1 MTNYEAMFILHNRDL
16 GESEETPATPEELVT
31 ALVEKVG
38 GSVHSTMLWANRKLA
53 YPIKG
58 NQTGT
63 YVLAYI
69 SGEPGMTPLLNR
81 EVHLSDRCLRM
92 MTLTIR
98 DIPDEMPA
106 PLAEPATRGGRT
118 DDPVPGFEDG
128 TKKKAWELLDYKNVY
143 VLRRMVSAQ
152 GKLFSRQR
160 SGLHAKSQ
168 RRLRREVHR
177 ARNLALLPF
186 VAR

>member
-1 MTNYEAMFILHNRDL
+1 MNHYEGMFILHNRDL
-16 GESEETPATPEELVT
+16 GDSEETPPTPEELVK
-31 ALVEKVG
+31 ALVEKCG
-38 GSVHSTMLWANRKLA
+38 GEVHQTMPWANRKLA
-53 YPIKG
+53 YPIRG

-69 SGEPGMTPLLNR
+69 SGEPAMGPELNR
-81 EVHLSDRCLRM
+81 EVHLSDRCLRHM
-92 MTLTIR
+92 LLAIK
-98 DIPDEMPA
+98 EVPA
-106 PLAEPATRGGRT
+106 ELPPPLAEPATRGSRTEEPTPLDEGGRR
-118 DDPVPGFEDG
+118 
-128 TKKKAWELLDYKNVY
+128 KKPWDLLDYKNVY
-143 VLRRMVSAQ
+143 ILRRMVSAQ

-168 RRLRREVHR
+168 RRLRREVMR